1 MAQRYM
7 SEREFNK
14 KLKQIQKENESIR
27 RKNKLQEERS
37 RFKKPKKKMT
47 TSKLALL
54 IMFVVIFQIVLF
66 TEWLMYRTQDL
77 SALYVL
83 IGIPATM
90 IVPLWKY
97 YSKSEAENTS
107 GGIVYDAAMKQMEPS
122 PISDDE
128 IVDLSS
134 DEEGYPCDEQ

>member
-14 KLKQIQKENESIR
+14 KLKEIQKENESIR
-27 RKNKLQEERS
+27 RMNKLQEERS
-37 RFKKPKKKMT
+37 RLKKPKKKMT

-97 YSKSEAENTS
+97 YSKSEAENTR

-122 PISDDE
+122 PISDDD
-128 IVDLSS
+128 IVDISP
-134 DEEGYPCDEQ
+134 DEEDQSCDEQ

>member
-14 KLKQIQKENESIR
+14 KLKEIQKENESIR
-27 RKNKLQEERS
+27 RMNKLQEERS
-37 RFKKPKKKMT
+37 RLKKPKKKMT

-54 IMFVVIFQIVLF
+54 IMFVVTFQIVLF

-97 YSKSEAENTS
+97 YSKSEAENTR

-122 PISDDE
+122 PISDDD
-128 IVDLSS
+128 IVDISP
-134 DEEGYPCDEQ
+134 DEEDQSCDEQ